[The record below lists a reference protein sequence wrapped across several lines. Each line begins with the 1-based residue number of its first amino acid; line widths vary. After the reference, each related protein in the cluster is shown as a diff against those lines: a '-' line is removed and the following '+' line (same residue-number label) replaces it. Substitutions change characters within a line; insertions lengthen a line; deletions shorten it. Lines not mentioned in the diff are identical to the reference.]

1 MGKNISRTKI
11 VATIGPAC
19 SSEEVLAKLI
29 LEGVDVFRVNFSH
42 GTYDQHLEVI
52 NRIKKVNQTLNTNVA
67 ILADLQGP
75 KIRVGEVENN
85 GIDLIAGE
93 EIVFTTTK
101 CMGTKRGLYI
111 SYQTFPQDVQVGEY
125 ILLDDGKLRM
135 EVTETNRID
144 NVKARVLN
152 GGILSS
158 KKGVNLPN
166 TKISLP
172 SLTEKDRADA
182 EFAIAQDVDW
192 LALSFVR
199 SATDIVDLH
208 ELIKKHK
215 KHTWII
221 AKIEKPEAL
230 IEIDNIIDMTHGI
243 MIARGDLG
251 VETPFDKVPLVQ
263 KDIIKR
269 CQLAGKPVIVATQMM
284 ESMITNFRPTR
295 AEANDVAN
303 AVIDGADALMLSGET
318 SVGKYP
324 VETIQ
329 SMQRIISYTEEN
341 AYKFNSSEAPK
352 EFTPKFLADSICYNA
367 TLMAKQTNA
376 KAIVTFTHSGHTAFK
391 ISGYRPKA
399 NVFVFTANKELV
411 NKLSLFWGVQ
421 AFYYEGSEQIDEA
434 INNTLL
440 KLKEK
445 QEIKEDDIVV
455 HVGSMPM
462 NKRGQT
468 NMLKVTYL

>member
-1 MGKNISRTKI
+1 MKSRTKI

-19 SSEEVLAKLI
+19 SSEEVLSQLI
-29 LEGVDVFRVNFSH
+29 TEGVDVFRVNFSH

-101 CMGTKRGLYI
+101 CMGTKKGLYI

-144 NVKARVLN
+144 TVKAKVLN

-269 CQLAGKPVIVATQMM
+269 CHAAGKPVIVATQMM

-329 SMQRIISYTEEN
+329 SMQNIISYTEEN
-341 AYKFNSSEAPK
+341 AYNFYRNDAPK
-352 EFTPKFLADSICYNA
+352 EFSTKFLADSTCFNA
-367 TLMAKQTNA
+367 SLMAKQTNA

-399 NVFVFTANKELV
+399 RIFVFTANKELV
-411 NKLSLFWGVQ
+411 NKLSLFWGVET
-421 AFYYEGSEQIDEA
+421 FYYEGSEQIDEA
-434 INNTLL
+434 INTTLQ
-440 KLKEK
+440 KLKDIN
-445 QEIKEDDIVV
+445 EIKNEDIVV

-468 NMLKVTYL
+468 NMVKITYL